1 MGAQILE
8 TRMYLGLEQMS
19 SHLFPYPLTAGKPA
33 TNRQEGSEDILYL
46 FPFNSFF
53 LPSLSPRLCLPT
65 PCVFLDTNSV
75 GRSRNAE
82 NL

>member
-46 FPFNSFF
+46 FPFNSLF
-53 LPSLSPRLCLPT
+53 LPVSLSPSLPPH

>member
-33 TNRQEGSEDILYL
+33 TNRKEVKISCISSHST
-46 FPFNSFF
+46 PSFS
-53 LPSLSPRLCLPT
+53 LSLSPCLCLPT